1 MRLVN
6 IFIATAEMASCFIIL
21 PLSLES
27 VVAIATLAFTI
38 IFFYCYYILSLV
50 TEESHPNLKQQRTSN
65 NNEDHHDKA
74 DSPPV
79 RNPFTAAE
87 NRLIDEATA
96 DARFAEEKR
105 LRFHLRQLKLKQR
118 R

>member
-1 MRLVN
+1 
-6 IFIATAEMASCFIIL
+6 MASSFMIL
-21 PLSLES
+21 HLSLES

-38 IFFYCYYILSLV
+38 IFFWCYYILSLL
-50 TEESHPNLKQQRTSN
+50 TEESHPNLKQQPRTSN

-87 NRLIDEATA
+87 SRLIDEATA